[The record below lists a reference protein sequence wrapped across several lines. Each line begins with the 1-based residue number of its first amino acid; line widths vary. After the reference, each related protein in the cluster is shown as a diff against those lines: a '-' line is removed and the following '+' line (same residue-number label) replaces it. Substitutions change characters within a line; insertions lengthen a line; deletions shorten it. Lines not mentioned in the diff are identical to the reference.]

1 MKAVASF
8 WEGVVV
14 VKSTRLV
21 LGAALLVSAS
31 AGCAAASGARYYV
44 VLSDVMGASATNFA
58 GPYPTKA
65 ACQSDAN
72 AFQAKATSPVE
83 AYICVPLQ
91 KAAIDKISAQDQQG
105 LEKNK
110 LNTK

>member
-1 MKAVASF
+1 VRSI
-8 WEGVVV
+8 
-14 VKSTRLV
+14 RLIA
-21 LGAALLVSAS
+21 GTALLASAS
-31 AGCAAASGARYYV
+31 AGLAAAGNAKYYV

-58 GPYPTKA
+58 GPYPSKA
-65 ACQSDAN
+65 ACQSDAT

-91 KAAIDKISAQDQQG
+91 KAAIDKISAEDKQG